1 MKPSILRKVLECD
14 SPLPRF
20 GWLPRDVKAT
30 EGCRSPRRYR
40 ALARLI
46 HCAVLLLTFTPTI
59 APAAE
64 LATVPMQ
71 GSMLMPTVWYHE
83 ATDSVT
89 VGLDDI
95 IVTAQLTPLLVS
107 HPNDWFKPEDP
118 WFGSLDPSQQGL
130 AFSRR
135 YGFVMHAMTDYLP
148 LGREL
153 WIRKISSAP
162 ELSFYDYNDFV
173 SPKTWHPIF
182 GTAGTTNATYWSGLM
197 WHIGV
202 TAPPSPNSYAATFEI
217 FVMDTT
223 AGQAVPNSSSG
234 PFTLEWTCVPDG
246 RPALSLTNLAP
257 QQVQLRWPDTA
268 TNWSLVSATT
278 TAAANWQAV
287 TNAPTTIAGSLQL
300 TLPATNQSLF
310 YRLKLNR

>member
-1 MKPSILRKVLECD
+1 MKK
-14 SPLPRF
+14 
-20 GWLPRDVKAT
+20 
-30 EGCRSPRRYR
+30 
-40 ALARLI
+40 
-46 HCAVLLLTFTPTI
+46 LLLAI
-59 APAAE
+59 AIFSGLQPGRAAE

-89 VGLDDI
+89 VGRDDI

-118 WFGSLDPSQQGL
+118 WFAALDPSQQGR

-135 YGFVMHAMTDYLP
+135 YGFVMHAMTDFLP
-148 LGREL
+148 LDREL
-153 WIRKISSAP
+153 WIRKINSSP
-162 ELSFYDYNDFV
+162 GLNIYDYNDFV
-173 SPKTWHPIF
+173 SPKTWNPIF

-202 TAPPSPNSYAATFEI
+202 TAPPSTNTSAATFEI
-217 FVMDTT
+217 FVMNTST
-223 AGQAVPNSSSG
+223 GQAVPNSSSG
-234 PFTLEWTCVPDG
+234 PFNLEWTCVQDG

-257 QQVQLRWPDTA
+257 QQVQLRWPSTA

-278 TAAANWQAV
+278 TSASNWQAV

-300 TLPATNQSLF
+300 ALPATNQNQF